1 MSSND
6 NARVAR
12 VCPRCGR
19 TYTEYPA
26 LSRVDNETAICPDCG
41 TKEALDS
48 LGISLEEQ
56 SEIIGKS
63 TNSRL
68 KKIKIIK
75 ILRND

>member
-6 NARVAR
+6 NMRVAR

-56 SEIIGKS
+56 SEIIGKIHEFKAEK
-63 TNSRL
+63 R
-68 KKIKIIK
+68 
-75 ILRND
+75 

>member
-56 SEIIGKS
+56 SEIIGKIHEFKAEK
-63 TNSRL
+63 R
-68 KKIKIIK
+68 
-75 ILRND
+75 

>member
-1 MSSND
+1 M
-6 NARVAR
+6 RVAR

-56 SEIIGKS
+56 SEIIGKIHEFKAEK
-63 TNSRL
+63 R
-68 KKIKIIK
+68 
-75 ILRND
+75 

>member
-6 NARVAR
+6 NVRVAR
-12 VCPRCGR
+12 VCPKCGR

-56 SEIIGKS
+56 SEIIGKIHEFKAEK
-63 TNSRL
+63 R
-68 KKIKIIK
+68 
-75 ILRND
+75 